1 MSGTC
6 RSIRKITL
14 LSVCLFIAGC
24 AMVKPD
30 RHLDEVTPIDWE
42 LDGESFESAITILPF
57 DAQDPKWGIYAA
69 KRMKEYLLEEKAF
82 QRVVFD
88 EKDSAGT
95 PYVLS
100 GELEYLFYG
109 GTHSPSRVCVSLRV
123 IDASDGHTRFFRIS
137 RASSGRDAFHVSWL
151 SRMYVASP
159 YPEELLNG
167 LLRHIAR
174 DIAQKTA
181 LPAKKC
187 P

>member
-1 MSGTC
+1 VSGTC

-82 QRVVFD
+82 QRVVLD

-181 LPAKKC
+181 LPAKKR

>member
-6 RSIRKITL
+6 HCIRKIML
-14 LSVCLFIAGC
+14 LGVIFFIAGC

-30 RHLDEVTPIDWE
+30 RHLDEVTPIDWG
-42 LDGESFESAITILPF
+42 LSGESFESAITILPF
-57 DAQDPKWGIYAA
+57 DAQDQKWGVYAA

-82 QRVVFD
+82 QRIVFGGKEPAD
-88 EKDSAGT
+88 T

-151 SRMYVASP
+151 SRVYVASP

-174 DIAQKTA
+174 DIAQRTS